1 MASLRRK
8 PDVVAEAAPET
19 PTMENA
25 EPEVSPATPAPEP
38 ELDAAAE
45 ALKRQID
52 ALRES
57 ENLQQQQ
64 QIAMQAANERRQA
77 WLESTPGA
85 KENRDA
91 LGRFHHAA
99 LTAGLAD
106 CSPSYF
112 DFMESQLATLQQP
125 TEAASRMGKEM
136 QERVE
141 RSRTPEPPPRSS
153 SVLYSAPVSRDVPTA
168 DGPRG
173 NKRVTLTPQEVEMA
187 RVSNISVEEYGRQKL
202 KLREMRASGEYS
214 EDQRR

>member
-64 QIAMQAANERRQA
+64 QIAMQAAKERRQA

-85 KENRDA
+85 KENIDA

-99 LTAGLAD
+99 LTAGLVD

-112 DFMESQLATLQQP
+112 DFME
-125 TEAASRMGKEM
+125 
-136 QERVE
+136 
-141 RSRTPEPPPRSS
+141 
-153 SVLYSAPVSRDVPTA
+153 
-168 DGPRG
+168 
-173 NKRVTLTPQEVEMA
+173 
-187 RVSNISVEEYGRQKL
+187 
-202 KLREMRASGEYS
+202 
-214 EDQRR
+214 